1 VGRTASAWS
10 QSSLPGAPAGAAGGD
25 AGWGH
30 EDEAWASG
38 ALRVA
43 GLDEGGRGALAGPV
57 VVAATVFPAGSRM
70 SGLRDSKLLTPA
82 RRAELAVAIRQHAT
96 AVTVERIE
104 AEEVDR
110 INVLEATLL
119 AMSRAVERMSPPP
132 DYLLV
137 DALRLPG
144 ITIPQRRLIHGDRVC
159 ASIAAASIIAKV
171 ERDRLMV
178 EFDGTYPYYGFG
190 DHKGYGTRAH
200 LAALETRGPCPI
212 HRRSFRRVLPDPPS
226 RGLF

>member
-10 QSSLPGAPAGAAGGD
+10 QASFPGALTAGARGD

-30 EDEAWASG
+30 EDEAWAAG

-43 GLDEGGRGALAGPV
+43 GLDEVGRGALAGPV
-57 VVAATVFPAGSRM
+57 VVAATIFPVGTRLG
-70 SGLRDSKLLTPA
+70 GLRDSKLLTPA
-82 RRAELAVAIRQHAT
+82 RRAALDIVIRQHVSS
-96 AVTVERIE
+96 VTVERIE
-104 AEEVDR
+104 ADEVDR
-110 INVLEATLL
+110 LNVLEATLL
-119 AMSRAVERMSPPP
+119 AMSRAIERLSPPP
-132 DYLLV
+132 DFLLV

-144 ITIPQRRLIHGDRVC
+144 VTIPQRRLVHGDRVC
-159 ASIAAASIIAKV
+159 ASIAAASIVAKV

-178 EFDGTYPYYGFG
+178 EFEATYPYYGFG

-212 HRRSFRRVLPDPPS
+212 HRRSFRRVLPDPPR

>member
-1 VGRTASAWS
+1 VGRTASVSS
-10 QSSLPGAPAGAAGGD
+10 QASFPGTRTAGAGGD
-25 AGWGH
+25 AGWEH
-30 EDEAWASG
+30 EEEAWASG
-38 ALRVA
+38 AVRVA
-43 GLDEGGRGALAGPV
+43 GLDEVGRGALAGPV
-57 VVAATVFPAGSRM
+57 VVAATVFPVGSRLEGM
-70 SGLRDSKLLTPA
+70 RDSKLLSPA
-82 RRAELAVAIRQHAT
+82 RRTELADLIRRQAS

-104 AEEVDR
+104 ADEVDR
-110 INVLEATLL
+110 LNVLEATLL
-119 AMSRAVERMSPPP
+119 AMLRAIDRMSPPP

-144 ITIPQRRLIHGDRVC
+144 LTIPQRRLVHGDRVC
-159 ASIAAASIIAKV
+159 ASIAAASIVAKV

-178 EFDGTYPYYGFG
+178 EFAGTYPYYGFG

-212 HRRSFRRVLPDPPS
+212 HRRSFRRVHCDPPG

>member
-1 VGRTASAWS
+1 MVRTSSAGS
-10 QSSLPGAPAGAAGGD
+10 QSSLPGTPAGDDGGD

-30 EDEAWASG
+30 EEEAWASG

-43 GLDEGGRGALAGPV
+43 GLDEVGRGALAGPV
-57 VVAATVFPAGSRM
+57 VVAATVFPVGARLG
-70 SGLRDSKLLTPA
+70 GLRDSKLLSAA
-82 RRAELAVAIRQHAT
+82 RRAELAVTIRQRAS
-96 AVTVERIE
+96 AVTVERID
-104 AEEVDR
+104 AAEVDR
-110 INVLEATLL
+110 LNVLEATLL
-119 AMSRAVERMSPPP
+119 AMSRAIARLSPPP

-144 ITIPQRRLIHGDRVC
+144 VTIPQRRLIHGDRIC
-159 ASIAAASIIAKV
+159 ASIAAASIVAKV

-178 EFDGTYPYYGFG
+178 EFEGTYPYYGFG

-212 HRRSFRRVLPDPPS
+212 HRRSFRRVLPDPPR